1 MTSPLVEGKF
11 NDTFGIISTLLI
23 AFTSTPSM
31 TSPLLEGKFNDAF
44 GIISTLLMA
53 LQYVIGM

>member
-53 LQYVIGM
+53 LQY